1 MRQTLPF
8 VLLAAAAGAVYF
20 FARKKR
26 LAGSVRFGLKQI
38 KVSGTNVIATISILN
53 PTNQSAIISSMVG
66 TLSYNNQ
73 TIATLKNFAPVR
85 VKPSSESE
93 TAITFVPSL
102 LGVLSSLADLAGSKK
117 VKGFKIV
124 GTALVDGVLIP
135 INFAA

>member
-26 LAGSVRFGLKQI
+26 FAGSVRFGLKEI
-38 KVSGTNVIATISILN
+38 KVSGTNVIAKISILN
-53 PTNQSAIISSMVG
+53 PSNQRAVITSMVG

-73 TIATLKNFAPVR
+73 SIATIKNFAPIQINA
-85 VKPSSESE
+85 SSESE
-93 TAITFVPSL
+93 TSITFVPSL
-102 LGVLSSLADLAGSKK
+102 LGILSSLADLAGSKK

-124 GTALVDGVLIP
+124 GSALVDGVLIP
-135 INFAA
+135 INFAS

>member
-20 FARKKR
+20 YARKKR
-26 LAGSVRFGLKQI
+26 FAGSVKFGLKQI

-53 PTNQSAIISSMVG
+53 PSNQSAVITSMVG

-73 TIATLKNFAPVR
+73 TIATLKNFTPVA
-85 VKPSSESE
+85 VKPSSETE

>member
-8 VLLAAAAGAVYF
+8 VLLAAAAGAVYY

-26 LAGSVRFGLKQI
+26 FAGSVRFGLKQI
-38 KVSGTNVIATISILN
+38 RVSGTNVIATISILN
-53 PTNQSAIISSMVG
+53 PSNQSAVITSMVG

-73 TIATLKNFAPVR
+73 TIATLKNFAPVTVR
-85 VKPSSESE
+85 PSSETE